1 MREGAASTGIA
12 ELDRALGG
20 LYWGDNVV
28 WETDERAPADPFF
41 RAIAETR
48 SQYDVAR
55 FVTLTREPAAV
66 RERYPE
72 LEVLDARAGTSLAQP
87 RPLLEEVRQA
97 CLDSRRTL
105 LLLDSLDAMSAQW
118 GAETARRFFVRSC
131 PLLLELGA
139 IAYWS
144 LVPGKHSKKV
154 REEIEEVTQC
164 VLAVGEGRV
173 RIAKAE
179 GRPAGVA
186 GSVFRYRV
194 EDGRPVLAPA
204 PAAARLGTALRA
216 LRVQR
221 GLSQADLARLAGVS
235 PSAISQAE
243 RGHRGLSLETL
254 LDLTAKLNM
263 TLDEL
268 LRGEDTPGYRL
279 ARGGDRAERVAGRPI
294 PLLDDPLAGL
304 RAYLLRL
311 SPGGSAAPG
320 FAHKDV
326 EIVAVA
332 QGLVQV
338 VLPTGRPVLRH
349 GEALLAE
356 RSGVIGWRNLGDSE
370 AVFFWIL
377 RDEATRRADR
387 DPA

>member
-1 MREGAASTGIA
+1 MGGGTASTGVA
-12 ELDRALGG
+12 ELDQALGG

-28 WETDERAPADPFF
+28 WETDERTPVEPFF

-48 SQYDVAR
+48 SAYDVAV
-55 FVTLTREPAAV
+55 FVTLTREPASV
-66 RERYPE
+66 HESYPA
-72 LEVLDARAGTSLAQP
+72 LDVLDARPGTSLAQP
-87 RPLLEEVRQA
+87 RLLLERIRRA

-118 GAETARRFFVRSC
+118 GNETARRFFLRGC

-139 IAYWS
+139 VAYWS
-144 LVPGKHSKKV
+144 LVPRMHSKKV
-154 REEIEEVTQC
+154 RGEIEEVTQC

-179 GRPAGVA
+179 GRAPGVA
-186 GSVFRYRV
+186 GRVFRYRI
-194 EDGRPVLAPA
+194 EDRRPVLAPA

-221 GLSQADLARLAGVS
+221 GLSQGDLARLSGVS

-254 LDLTAKLNM
+254 LDLTAKLNI
-263 TLDEL
+263 TLDEF
-268 LRGEDTPGYRL
+268 LRGEDAPGYRL
-279 ARGGDRAERVAGRPI
+279 ARGDARQGRAEGRAI

-304 RAYLLRL
+304 RAYLVRL

-320 FAHKDV
+320 FPHKDV

-338 VLPTGRPVLRH
+338 ILPTGRPVLRQ

-356 RSGVIGWRNLGDSE
+356 RSGVTGWRNLGEGE
-370 AVFFWIL
+370 AIVFWVL
-377 RDEATRRADR
+377 RDEPTRRAEG
-387 DPA
+387 AA

>member
-1 MREGAASTGIA
+1 MREGTASTGIA

-20 LYWGDNVV
+20 LYWGDNVI

-48 SQYDVAR
+48 SAYDVAG
-55 FVTLTREPAAV
+55 FVTLTQDPATV
-66 RERYPE
+66 RERYPA
-72 LEVLDARAGTSLAQP
+72 LEVLDARPGTSLAQP
-87 RPLLEEVRQA
+87 RPLLEKMRRT
-97 CLDSRRTL
+97 CLHSRRTL

-118 GAETARRFFVRSC
+118 GAETARRFFVRTC

-144 LVPGKHSKKV
+144 LVPQKHSKKV

-179 GRPAGVA
+179 GRPPGAA
-186 GSVFRYRV
+186 GSVFRYRL

-216 LRVQR
+216 LRLQR
-221 GLSQADLARLAGVS
+221 GLSQGDLARLAGVS

-254 LDLTAKLNM
+254 LDLTGKLNI

-268 LRGEDTPGYRL
+268 LRGEDAPGYRL
-279 ARGGDRAERVAGRPI
+279 ARGGDRADHAEGRPI
-294 PLLDDPLAGL
+294 PLLDDPFAGL
-304 RAYLLRL
+304 RAYVLRL
-311 SPGGSAAPG
+311 SPAGSAAPG
-320 FAHKDV
+320 FAHKGL
-326 EIVAVA
+326 EIVAIA

-338 VLPTGRPVLRH
+338 VLPTGRPVLRQ

-356 RSGVIGWRNLGDSE
+356 RSGVMGWRNVGDSE

-377 RDEATRRADR
+377 RDEPTRRAER